1 MAHTYYAVH
10 LHLVFSTKDRKPWL
24 SPGLQ
29 EELFPYLASAIRNH
43 DCVAHTVGGH
53 VDHVHVLLS
62 PNSTLAVPDLVKE
75 IKRTSSVWMKTENR
89 SDASFA
95 WQEGYGVFSV
105 SHSNL
110 GRVSKYISNQRIHHK
125 ERNFEDEYRSLL
137 IRHGV
142 RFDERF
148 YLG

>member
-10 LHLVFSTKDRKPWL
+10 LHLVFSTKDRRPWL
-24 SPGLQ
+24 TPHVQ
-29 EELFPYLASAIRNH
+29 KELFPYLATAIRNH
-43 DCVAHTVGGH
+43 DSLAHIVGGH
-53 VDHVHVLLS
+53 VDHVHALLS
-62 PNSTLAVPDLVKE
+62 PGSKVLVPELVKE
-75 IKRTSSVWMKTENR
+75 VKRTSSLWMKEGNR
-89 SDASFA
+89 SGSDFS

-110 GRVSKYISNQRIHHK
+110 GRVRKYIDNQESHHQ
-125 ERNFEDEYRSLL
+125 ERTFADEFRALL
-137 IRHGV
+137 VRHGI